1 MAYVFLEAGA
11 NVIWR
16 ITRLSRQMIIICEF
30 MHWRREMI
38 DTQGQKPE
46 VNHYFLPL
54 THVISVSMILSRS
67 EAYIDVFVLAPGF
80 QF

>member
-1 MAYVFLEAGA
+1 
-11 NVIWR
+11 
-16 ITRLSRQMIIICEF
+16 